1 MPDLKLYRKF
11 CLLGTLG
18 ALLMLVGDLCLS
30 VVPAHEGDS
39 GLFARQAYF
48 DGLYGA
54 NRFPLLLVT
63 GLCGMALCS
72 FAVRA
77 IHTQILPECGKTR
90 AAIKVSGIIYLT
102 SAGVI
107 HFMIGSLA
115 DWISRLTPIVGKE
128 EALNLV
134 MEQYNRLMPCFPLA
148 YAGMIAL
155 ILVSAFASLTKRTF
169 LPRKLFV
176 FHMLVW
182 QLVFV
187 MIPDIR
193 QALGMKISTWD
204 FVLSQGSGNAS
215 LLIFMISNAVW
226 AFRADRNPRRE

>member
-1 MPDLKLYRKF
+1 MTDLKLYRKF

-72 FAVRA
+72 FAVR
-77 IHTQILPECGKTR
+77 ECGKTR

-187 MIPDIR
+187 LIPDIR

-215 LLIFMISNAVW
+215 LLIFMI
-226 AFRADRNPRRE
+226 